1 MKFESQIAQI
11 KSFIESKEK
20 NLIICNV
27 NEDVTIFYISL
38 INYFAKQKNINVN
51 DKGDGDYKSIDQSSD
66 LFLSQNEIKIFSAK
80 NLKKLENLF
89 HNKTDK
95 KIIFTD
101 YKNFKGY
108 KNKAESINA
117 FQYEQDINYYISK
130 VLEIKSEILIS
141 FCKQNPALTFSEIS
155 KYLINSNY
163 IGDTLITDQ
172 KNHLISLRRYIFS
185 IKNKRSEVKSL
196 YDSIKSEA
204 FYKRFNFLI
213 Y

>member
-130 VLEIKSEILIS
+130 VLKL
-141 FCKQNPALTFSEIS
+141 NL
-155 KYLINSNY
+155 KY
-163 IGDTLITDQ
+163 
-172 KNHLISLRRYIFS
+172 
-185 IKNKRSEVKSL
+185 
-196 YDSIKSEA
+196 
-204 FYKRFNFLI
+204 
-213 Y
+213 